1 MNNEDRMIPY
11 AAMTA

>member
-1 MNNEDRMIPY
+1 MSNEDRMIPY